1 MATGAGEADPWTG
14 GTVEAGGVAFPL
26 LPCLRDAESLAAWM
40 KAHGNTAYLR
50 TREWLKT
57 PEIAY
62 TAAHLLPAGAREEAA
77 RILSFGE
84 GTLVAVEAA
93 VALRI
98 DPACVGADPGARV
111 VRSAGGRRVPSTPR
125 RVRDWLAGAAGLRAR
140 NGEAA

>member
-1 MATGAGEADPWTG
+1 
-14 GTVEAGGVAFPL
+14 
-26 LPCLRDAESLAAWM
+26 
-40 KAHGNTAYLR
+40 
-50 TREWLKT
+50 
-57 PEIAY
+57 Y
-62 TAAHLLPAGAREEAA
+62 TAVHLLPAGAREEAA

-98 DPACVGADPGARV
+98 DPACVGAETGARV
-111 VRSAGGRRVPSTPR
+111 RRTAGGRRVPSTPR